1 MKFRMDEKDCLIRPF
16 DQIDLPIFQH
26 CSNNSIAVTEKF
38 FDEFV
43 EPLLFLHGITVTE
56 CNWRGDEL

>member
-1 MKFRMDEKDCLIRPF
+1 MKFTMSETDGLIRNVDPF
-16 DQIDLPIFQH
+16 DEPILRH

-43 EPLLFLHGITVTE
+43 EPLLFLHGIKVTE
-56 CNWRGDEL
+56 CDWRGDES